1 MIDQGEFF
9 QIPSPCQ
16 SICEMNSKGY
26 CIGCFRNRNERL
38 HWNQFSEFQ
47 KQLVVNLCNKR
58 KLKVI
63 QAKQLSKAQ
72 PTTLEVD
79 IPEPQ
84 IDLFYEVKMNTS
96 IDADKK
102 PKDTSTPDSGSDSDS
117 DSAKKPKPRDE
128 EQLDLF

>member
-9 QIPSPCQ
+9 KIPSPCQ

-38 HWNQFSEFQ
+38 HWNKFSEFQ

-58 KLKVI
+58 KLKII
-63 QAKQLSKAQ
+63 QAKQNKDHPVKENQ
-72 PTTLEVD
+72 PA
-79 IPEPQ
+79 PQ
-84 IDLFYEVKMNTS
+84 FDLFYEVRMNTPTEPKES
-96 IDADKK
+96 FSSDTKEPK
-102 PKDTSTPDSGSDSDS
+102 PK
-117 DSAKKPKPRDE
+117 DE

>member
-38 HWNQFSEFQ
+38 HWNKFSEFQ

-63 QAKQLSKAQ
+63 QAKQQSKSVPAVED
-72 PTTLEVD
+72 TT
-79 IPEPQ
+79 PPQ
-84 IDLFYEVKMNTS
+84 YDLFYEVKVDTASDTGSKRKETKTAS
-96 IDADKK
+96 IKN
-102 PKDTSTPDSGSDSDS
+102 PS
-117 DSAKKPKPRDE
+117 RDE

>member
-9 QIPSPCQ
+9 KIPSPCQ

-38 HWNQFSEFQ
+38 HWNKFSEFQ

-63 QAKQLSKAQ
+63 QAKQQSKAL
-72 PTTLEVD
+72 PTVEDTA
-79 IPEPQ
+79 PPQ
-84 IDLFYEVKMNTS
+84 YDLFYEVKV
-96 IDADKK
+96 
-102 PKDTSTPDSGSDSDS
+102 DTSTDADNKR
-117 DSAKKPKPRDE
+117 KKITPATTNNPPRDE